1 MTQGAIVVT
10 ANSTAVPAAEF
21 VQLVATGRV
30 KTPDG
35 KEETLT
41 RSVMPNQ
48 EIYSPGGG
56 RAKFDVNLQ
65 AVAVTGPSDILKV
78 DVSTTRV
85 VLAPGQEV
93 KIDVTLQRRDGF
105 DKGVSLDVL
114 LQHLGSV
121 FGNPLPPGVT
131 LEAGKSKTL
140 LGGGSQGHIVLK
152 AAANA
157 EPIEDV
163 PIAVL
168 ANVSVNF
175 VVKIPY
181 SSPAILV
188 SVRK

>member
-1 MTQGAIVVT
+1 
-10 ANSTAVPAAEF
+10 
-21 VQLVATGRV
+21 
-30 KTPDG
+30 
-35 KEETLT
+35 
-41 RSVMPNQ
+41 
-48 EIYSPGGG
+48 
-56 RAKFDVNLQ
+56 
-65 AVAVTGPSDILKV
+65 
-78 DVSTTRV
+78 
-85 VLAPGQEV
+85 
-93 KIDVTLQRRDGF
+93 
-105 DKGVSLDVL
+105 VL
-114 LQHLGSV
+114 LQHLGTV

-131 LEAGKSKTL
+131 LEAGRSKTL

-163 PIAVL
+163 PIAIL